1 MYRYLPR
8 LDTGSLRRTE
18 HYNGWLCTTHCTFS
32 IAKNK
37 NERSLRLIFFYEGVQ
52 VQLRI
57 GKQVLVVSL
66 YVGSFLQVSSA
77 CRPWPVPPGAAYT
90 RTLTS
95 LRLCSIRAQT
105 SNIYQKWSGIRIRVP
120 ELIRIRIQMSAGSLP
135 KCCGFINLSASVIS
149 PSVVKIGL
157 WLYEKC

>member
-1 MYRYLPR
+1 MVGYV
-8 LDTGSLRRTE
+8 RRTAPFQ
-18 HYNGWLCTTHCTFS
+18 LQ
-32 IAKNK
+32 KNK

-66 YVGSFLQVSSA
+66 YVGSFLQVLSA
-77 CRPWPVPPGAAYT
+77 CRPWPVPPGAAYI

-105 SNIYQKWSGIRIRVP
+105 SNIYQK
-120 ELIRIRIQMSAGSLP
+120 
-135 KCCGFINLSASVIS
+135 
-149 PSVVKIGL
+149 
-157 WLYEKC
+157 